1 MSSSIFK
8 KSSHDSLNIIQSAAA
23 AKIQY
28 AIGLACTLLSISYFA
43 SNQTP
48 QSIITEMRS
57 LIVCSKVISPYLW
70 SKEEMI
76 VLIASPRASQAQ
88 NQITLPI
95 KHSCIFYFFK
105 VNQQINH
112 TIKPTKY
119 LAVVANILNRITNS
133 SIYIIYLESSCG
145 ISIQKLL
152 FQEV

>member
-1 MSSSIFK
+1 MSSQLILK
-8 KSSHDSLNIIQSAAA
+8 IIQSAAA

-28 AIGLACTLLSISYFA
+28 AMGLACTLLSISYFA

-76 VLIASPRASQAQ
+76 VLIASHRASQAQ

-95 KHSCIFYFFK
+95 RHSCIFYFFK

-112 TIKPTKY
+112 TITPTKY
-119 LAVVANILNRITNS
+119 LAVAVNIFDSITNDS
-133 SIYIIYLESSCG
+133 MYIIYLESSFG